1 RICPMEK
8 DCSHIRERS
17 SACCSTS
24 GGGGRWAVAESLDEV
39 EFHRSLA
46 GAALSNDIFRMQ
58 HLLRRGIPVDMPD
71 ANGYTPLHYAARNGY
86 LEACLLLLENGAQ
99 VDKCTRSGKATSLHR
114 AAYAGQIEVV
124 KALLKAGADVFKEDA
139 DGLRP
144 VEKAEAQGHVEIVKL
159 LVDAA
164 CKLER
169 KVKDTDCF

>member
-1 RICPMEK
+1 MQAQQCKEEANMGGQHGVGQEVAAAEK
-8 DCSHIRERS
+8 
-17 SACCSTS
+17 
-24 GGGGRWAVAESLDEV
+24 EV
-39 EFHRSLA
+39 
-46 GAALSNDIFRMQ
+46 
-58 HLLRRGIPVDMPD
+58 
-71 ANGYTPLHYAARNGY
+71 
-86 LEACLLLLENGAQ
+86 NGAQ

-164 CKLER
+164 FANMTPCELFFHETLNAGWLQSQDISMGIER
-169 KVKDTDCF
+169 AVSALV